1 VARPPLKP
9 GTYGKISTRKE
20 DGGWRAEARFCARN
34 GKVVRVRRWRPSEP
48 KAIAALKD
56 RMLELSTE
64 ALGGRITPDS
74 RFREVAQMWMAELEE
89 LAAAGEFSHNSLQS
103 YRGQLKNRALPA
115 LGELQM
121 RELDVAVTEE
131 TVKRARQERSYETA
145 AKVKVVISGVCMYAV
160 RHGAMTADP
169 TKSFGRMSKGETQ
182 EVQALTLEQRVDLER
197 KLTEFGEG
205 KRVTKTGRSN
215 VARGRIWRDL
225 PDIYAG
231 MLATGS
237 RLGEILAFDGD
248 NVDPQNSTV
257 DITHHLVHIP
267 KQGVRRIAKR
277 KNGEPELIL
286 KVPAWSVPMWRRRK
300 LASGGGPLFPAWSG
314 GWHNPSNVMNKIR
327 EAMDACGYE
336 WVTSH
341 VFRKTV
347 GTVLDEAGL
356 PTTAIADQLGNTR
369 EVAEKH
375 YRKRRAANQEQA
387 DVLESMLEAK

>member
-1 VARPPLKP
+1 
-9 GTYGKISTRKE
+9 
-20 DGGWRAEARFCARN
+20 
-34 GKVVRVRRWRPSEP
+34 
-48 KAIAALKD
+48 
-56 RMLELSTE
+56 
-64 ALGGRITPDS
+64 
-74 RFREVAQMWMAELEE
+74 
-89 LAAAGEFSHNSLQS
+89 
-103 YRGQLKNRALPA
+103 
-115 LGELQM
+115 
-121 RELDVAVTEE
+121 
-131 TVKRARQERSYETA
+131 
-145 AKVKVVISGVCMYAV
+145 
-160 RHGAMTADP
+160 
-169 TKSFGRMSKGETQ
+169 
-182 EVQALTLEQRVDLER
+182 
-197 KLTEFGEG
+197 
-205 KRVTKTGRSN
+205 
-215 VARGRIWRDL
+215 
-225 PDIYAG
+225 
-231 MLATGS
+231 
-237 RLGEILAFDGD
+237 
-248 NVDPQNSTV
+248 
-257 DITHHLVHIP
+257 VH
-267 KQGVRRIAKR
+267 RIAKR